1 MNVASIA
8 DPDRSKLLARG
19 RRLEFL
25 TIGWNLVEAVVSVG
39 AGLLA
44 GSVSLIGFGID
55 SVIESLSGT
64 VLLWR
69 LSKDEDA
76 REGRARKLVAITFF
90 LLAAYVGVGSARAL
104 IVGLP
109 PEESWVGIVIAALS
123 LIVMPVLARAKRR
136 VAAGLS
142 SHALVADSR
151 QTDLCAVL
159 SALLLA
165 GLALN
170 AWLGWWWADP
180 VAGLAMVPIIAWEGR
195 RAWRG
200 EECASCAPS
209 DVLVRDGGA

>member
-1 MNVASIA
+1 MVVGAA
-8 DPDRSKLLARG
+8 ALEDRPALLRRG

-25 TIGWNLVEAVVSVG
+25 TIGWNFIEAIVSVG

-55 SVIESLSGT
+55 SVIESLSGA

-69 LSKDEDA
+69 LGHDDDR
-76 REGRARKLVAITFF
+76 REGQARRLVAVTFF
-90 LLAAYVGVGSARAL
+90 LLAAFVAFGSARAL
-104 IVGLP
+104 IANRP
-109 PEESWVGIVIAALS
+109 PDASVLGIVIAALS
-123 LIVMPVLARAKRR
+123 LIVMPVLARAKRA
-136 VAAGLS
+136 VALRIS
-142 SHALVADSR
+142 SSALVSDSR

-159 SALLLA
+159 SAILLV

-180 VAGLAMVPIIAWEGR
+180 VAGLSMVPIIGWEGR

-200 EECASCAPS
+200 EECGDCHPVELRS
-209 DVLVRDGGA
+209 